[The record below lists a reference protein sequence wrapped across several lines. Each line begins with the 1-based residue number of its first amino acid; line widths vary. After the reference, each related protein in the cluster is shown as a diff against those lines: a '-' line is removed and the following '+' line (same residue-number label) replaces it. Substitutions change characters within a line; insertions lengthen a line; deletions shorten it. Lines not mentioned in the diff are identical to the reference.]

1 MKQRNKGNIHT
12 IVFTIC
18 STLLLICGLILA
30 VRLGSVHIG
39 FSEIWDSIFNY
50 SETLELMLVRDV
62 RIPRALSVLF
72 TGGILGVTGAMIQG
86 VTRNPIAEP
95 SILGVSQGA
104 TLVIAIFYALGITIN
119 TRNVMIASFIG
130 ALFTGLIVLA
140 FISKKA
146 NNNSIAKILLAG
158 TAMSTFFVSLTTIVG
173 LLSNQSQMIGFW
185 VSGGFRNT
193 SWSDFNLVFIIGTI
207 GFIIAVLLSPKINIL
222 SLGDDVAIGLGQNP
236 QKIRFTTLMVMIPMC
251 AAAVAVGKNI
261 AFLGLIV
268 PQIVRK
274 ILGED
279 YRRNIPCAFLLGATL
294 LTYADIAARMLFDPY
309 ETPIGVFTALIGIP
323 FFIAVARKE
332 RG

>member
-1 MKQRNKGNIHT
+1 MKLSKKYTTT
-12 IVFTIC
+12 IFVIC
-18 STLLLICGLILA
+18 SLLLLVRGMVLA
-30 VRLGSVHIG
+30 VRLGSVPIS
-39 FSEIWDSIFNY
+39 FSDIFNSIFNY
-50 SETLELMLVRDV
+50 NDTLELMLVRDV
-62 RIPRALSVLF
+62 RIPRVLAVLL

-104 TLVIAIFYALGITIN
+104 TLVIAIFYALGISVT
-119 TRNVMIASFIG
+119 TTNVMIASLIG
-130 ALFTGLIVLA
+130 AFITGIIVLM

-158 TAMSTFFVSLTTIVG
+158 TAMSTFFISLTTIIG

-185 VSGGFRNT
+185 VSGGFRNAT
-193 SWSDFNLVFIIGTI
+193 WADFKLVLIVGVIGM
-207 GFIIAVLLSPKINIL
+207 IIAVLLSPKINIL
-222 SLGDDVAIGLGQNP
+222 NLGDDVAIGLGENP
-236 QKIRFTTLMVMIPMC
+236 EKIRFMTLMVIIPMS

-261 AFLGLIV
+261 AFVGLIV

-279 YRRNIPCAFLLGATL
+279 YRRNIPCSFLLGAVL
-294 LTYADIAARMLFDPY
+294 LTYADICARMIFNPY

-323 FFIAVARKE
+323 FFISVARKE

>member
-1 MKQRNKGNIHT
+1 MKQSKKHT
-12 IVFTIC
+12 TAIFVIC
-18 STLLLICGLILA
+18 SLLLLLVGMVLA
-30 VRLGSVHIG
+30 VRLGSVPIS
-39 FSEIWDSIFNY
+39 FSHIWDSIFNY
-50 SETLELMLVRDV
+50 NESLELMLVRDV
-62 RIPRALSVLF
+62 RIPRVLSVLL

-104 TLVIAIFYALGITIN
+104 TLVISFFYAAGIAVT
-119 TRNVMIASFIG
+119 TKNVMIASFIG
-130 ALFTGLIVLA
+130 AFITGLIVLM
-140 FISKKA
+140 FISRKA

-158 TAMSTFFVSLTTIVG
+158 TAMSTFFISLTTIVG

-185 VSGGFRNT
+185 VSGGFRNA
-193 SWSDFNLVFIIGTI
+193 SWSDFKLVFVVGIIGL
-207 GFIIAVLLSPKINIL
+207 IAAILLSPKINIL
-222 SLGDDVAIGLGQNP
+222 NLGDDVAIGLGENP
-236 QKIRFTTLMVMIPMC
+236 ERIRFITLMLIIPMC

-261 AFLGLIV
+261 AFVGLIV

-279 YRRNIPCAFLLGATL
+279 YRKNIPCSFLLGAAL
-294 LTYADIAARMLFDPY
+294 LTYADIAARMMFDPY

-323 FFIAVARKE
+323 FFISVARKE

>member
-1 MKQRNKGNIHT
+1 MKQNKKHT
-12 IVFTIC
+12 IVFINF
-18 STLLLICGLILA
+18 SMLLLIIGLLLA
-30 VRLGSVHIG
+30 IRLGAVHIG
-39 FSEIWDSIFNY
+39 FSEIWNSIFNY
-50 SETLELMLVRDV
+50 NETLELMLVRDV

-119 TRNVMIASFIG
+119 TKNVMIASFIG
-130 ALFTGLIVLA
+130 ALITGIIVLG

-146 NNNSIAKILLAG
+146 NNNSITKILLAG
-158 TAMSTFFVSLTTIVG
+158 TAMSTFFISLTTIIG

-185 VSGGFRNT
+185 VSGGFRNG
-193 SWSDFNLVFIIGTI
+193 SWSDFTLVSIVGIIGL
-207 GFIIAVLLSPKINIL
+207 IIAILLSSKINIL
-222 SLGDDVAIGLGQNP
+222 NLGDDVAIGLGENP
-236 QKIRFTTLMVMIPMC
+236 EKIRFATLMIMIPMC

-261 AFLGLIV
+261 AFVGLIV

-274 ILGED
+274 TLGED
-279 YRRNIPCAFLLGATL
+279 YRISIPCSFLLGAVL

-323 FFIAVARKE
+323 FFISVARKE

>member
-1 MKQRNKGNIHT
+1 MKQSKKHT
-12 IVFTIC
+12 ALFISC
-18 STLLLICGLILA
+18 SLLLLVIGMVLA
-30 VRLGSVHIG
+30 VRSGSVPIS
-39 FSEIWDSIFNY
+39 FSDIFNSIFNY
-50 SETLELMLVRDV
+50 NETLELMLVKDV
-62 RIPRALSVLF
+62 RIPRALCVVF
-72 TGGILGVTGAMIQG
+72 TGGILGATGAMIQG

-104 TLVIAIFYALGITIN
+104 TLVISIFYAAGIAVN
-119 TRNVMIASFIG
+119 TKNVMIASFIG
-130 ALFTGLIVLA
+130 ALITGIIVLM

-158 TAMSTFFVSLTTIVG
+158 TAMSTFFMSLTTIIG

-185 VSGGFRNT
+185 VAGGFRNV
-193 SWSDFNLVFIIGTI
+193 SWSDFNLV
-207 GFIIAVLLSPKINIL
+207 AVVGILGLLAGVFLSPKINIL
-222 SLGDDVAIGLGQNP
+222 NLGDDVAIGLGESP
-236 QKIRFTTLMVMIPMC
+236 ERIRIITLILVIPMC

-261 AFLGLIV
+261 AFVGLII

-279 YRRNIPCAFLLGATL
+279 YRRNIPCSFLLGAVL
-294 LTYADIAARMLFDPY
+294 LTYADIAARMIFNPY

-323 FFIAVARKE
+323 FFISIARRE